1 MGKFL
6 SLLIWI
12 VTGIALLYFLYKN
25 RTSLLKAASEMWHG
39 FWEWL
44 SNLFSGT
51 SHETAAVATAAS
63 EKSAERPQ
71 PFASFNNPF
80 QGTLKMS
87 PREVV
92 HYSFQALEAW
102 AYEKGI
108 ERREDQTPNEFTREV
123 AYNAK
128 TIGSNIEQLGKLYS
142 QEAYAPNSVAS
153 SHLPELQAFWS
164 VLLTT
169 PPTPI

>member
-1 MGKFL
+1 MGKYL

-51 SHETAAVATAAS
+51 PHETAAVATAAS
-63 EKSAERPQ
+63 EKAVERPQ

-87 PREVV
+87 PREVI

-128 TIGSNIEQLGKLYS
+128 TIGTNIEQLGKLYS

>member
-1 MGKFL
+1 
-6 SLLIWI
+6 
-12 VTGIALLYFLYKN
+12 VLLYFLYKN
-25 RTSLLKAASEMWHG
+25 RTSLLQAVNEMWHG

-51 SHETAAVATAAS
+51 SDETVTEVTDTIEATV
-63 EKSAERPQ
+63 ERPQ
-71 PFASFNNPF
+71 PFETFNNPF
-80 QGTLKMS
+80 EGTLKMS
-87 PREVV
+87 PREVI

-123 AYNAK
+123 AHNAQ
-128 TIGSNIEQLGKLYS
+128 TIGTNIEQLGKLYS

-153 SHLPELQAFWS
+153 SHLAELQRFWS

-169 PPTPI
+169 PHTHG

>member
-1 MGKFL
+1 
-6 SLLIWI
+6 
-12 VTGIALLYFLYKN
+12 
-25 RTSLLKAASEMWHG
+25 
-39 FWEWL
+39 
-44 SNLFSGT
+44 
-51 SHETAAVATAAS
+51 
-63 EKSAERPQ
+63 
-71 PFASFNNPF
+71 
-80 QGTLKMS
+80 MS
-87 PREVV
+87 PREVI

-108 ERREDQTPNEFTREV
+108 ERRENQTPNEFTREV

-128 TIGSNIEQLGKLYS
+128 TIGTNIEQLGKLYS

-169 PPTPI
+169 PPMPI